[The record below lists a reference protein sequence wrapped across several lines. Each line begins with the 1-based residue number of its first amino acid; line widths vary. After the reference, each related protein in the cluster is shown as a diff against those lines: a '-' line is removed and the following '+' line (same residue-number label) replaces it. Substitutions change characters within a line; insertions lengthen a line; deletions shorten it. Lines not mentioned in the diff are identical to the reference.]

1 MQERVPPGRDA
12 GDDEVD
18 KARVQSQD
26 LEHQRKPETRVSNA
40 GVTVNPTSDEPERG
54 DDEKE
59 KKARKKSEDMVEE
72 FERSVREQIPG

>member
-1 MQERVPPGRDA
+1 MQERVPPGGDA
-12 GDDEVD
+12 GDDQVD

-40 GVTVNPTSDEPERG
+40 GVTVKPTTDDSERR

-59 KKARKKSEDMVEE
+59 KKAPDKSEDIVEE